1 MVMMA
6 WKVVALLGMQF
17 ARIHCME
24 LADEAEA
31 CEARSDPLPK
41 ATIKSI
47 NVIHAPQTARSL
59 LNQEASVASS
69 PDDSI
74 YVPQWTRHNDQE
86 PLDSEAE
93 EESPGSQTLPRAIE
107 FTDHVETIEPS
118 SPFDDSLFYELD
130 DFEAWLTD
138 LHTSGVIGN
147 ADISTTVEATAQ
159 ESNGDIPE
167 SESVP
172 EGLVSIDAFA
182 IDASISHDEAD
193 DSITNDET
201 SQKTVELAFSVAA
214 SIEGDEV
221 TAAQEVFEQIV
232 KSTTDVSESIDYDK
246 PIQSQSERESTTSAP
261 STLPQ
266 NLENKPEISIMIL
279 DAWEEF
285 QQWLDQWHDASLSSS
300 WLEDFVAQSF
310 AAAQNGYDGVS
321 EFGSSVMA
329 QVAANAKEIQ
339 HWWKEFVNSS
349 DDVQLL
355 IRNTKG
361 LFLLALLG
369 LIFGSVYLVLS
380 QAPNVGMD
388 LYRSLDEMAQVKVKF
403 AAVLGIIISL
413 VLLKAVWWYWLF
425 LAVLAA
431 FYYWSGNSTLHSKV
445 RS

>member
-1 MVMMA
+1 
-6 WKVVALLGMQF
+6 MQF

-47 NVIHAPQTARSL
+47 NVIHASQTTRSL

-69 PDDSI
+69 PHDSI
-74 YVPQWTRHNDQE
+74 YVPQWTRRNDQE
-86 PLDSEAE
+86 SLDSEAD
-93 EESPGSQTLPRAIE
+93 EESPGSLSLPRGIE

-118 SPFDDSLFYELD
+118 SPFDDSLLYELD

-159 ESNGDIPE
+159 ESHGAIPE

-172 EGLVSIDAFA
+172 EGLVSQE
-182 IDASISHDEAD
+182 IDASKSHEKAD
-193 DSITNDET
+193 DSVANDET

-221 TAAQEVFEQIV
+221 VAVREVFEQIV
-232 KSTTDVSESIDYDK
+232 ESTTDVSESNDYEK
-246 PIQSQSERESTTSAP
+246 PIQPQSERESTTSAL
-261 STLPQ
+261 LPQ
-266 NLENKPEISIMIL
+266 NLEKKPEISTMIH

-285 QQWLDQWHDASLSSS
+285 QRWLDQWHAQ
-300 WLEDFVAQSF
+300 LEDVVAQSF
-310 AAAQNGYDGVS
+310 AAAQNGFDGVS

-355 IRNTKG
+355 IRNAKG

-403 AAVLGIIISL
+403 AAVLGIAISL

-431 FYYWSGNSTLHSKV
+431 FYYWSGNSTLHPKV